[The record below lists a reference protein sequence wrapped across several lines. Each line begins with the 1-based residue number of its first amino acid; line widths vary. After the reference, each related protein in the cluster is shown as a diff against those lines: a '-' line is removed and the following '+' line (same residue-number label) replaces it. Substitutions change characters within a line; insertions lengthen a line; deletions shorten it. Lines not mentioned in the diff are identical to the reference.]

1 MVKGSISDYAFGKT
15 ASLSQTASADNPM
28 LQKTVGSDP
37 KISDSIA
44 ILTYITDEEKI
55 KLMNENPTQW
65 ILGLLDVLRISHFAT
80 SEKTDIISKLGFFSP
95 RKAVRVIDE

>member
-1 MVKGSISDYAFGKT
+1 MTKGSISDYAFGRT

-37 KISDSIA
+37 EISDSIA
-44 ILTYITDEEKI
+44 ILTYLTDKEA
-55 KLMNENPTQW
+55 NELLQKDPMQW
-65 ILGLLDVLRISHFAT
+65 LIGLLDVLRISHFAT

-95 RKAVRVIDE
+95 QRAVRVVDE